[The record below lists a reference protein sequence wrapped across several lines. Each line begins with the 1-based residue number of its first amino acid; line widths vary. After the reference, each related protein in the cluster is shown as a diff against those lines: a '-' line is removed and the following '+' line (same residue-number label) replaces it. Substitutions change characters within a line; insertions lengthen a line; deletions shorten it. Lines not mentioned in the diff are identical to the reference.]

1 MHKRMAMGQKPTGM
15 KKGGMKQGYRAR
27 EDESLGM
34 RRGKESGKKQSMA
47 ARRNESYGKFGRRP
61 NQKINKMMGGGMGGR
76 SGDMMY
82 SRGYGVGERSKRM
95 PTMLQDR
102 GAMKKGGEAKRKK
115 KTMKPMSGAARITG
129 ARPNRPIHPS
139 NPGNPNRPIR
149 PMQKRMGGGVSA
161 AAQKVRAS
169 GMKKGGLKPVD
180 PKKQRGLAKL
190 PTSVR
195 NKMGYMKKGGRTN
208 TQRMNRLEEL
218 GRVDAEKAYSK
229 KGKRNLKSEKKR
241 IVRELKK

>member
-102 GAMKKGGEAKRKK
+102 GAMKSGGVVKRRKTSKKGGR
-115 KTMKPMSGAARITG
+115 MVKPSKRITG
-129 ARPNRPIHPS
+129 TRPNRPINPT
-139 NPGNPNRPIR
+139 NPGFPYRPK
-149 PMQKRMGGGVSA
+149 PMQK
-161 AAQKVRAS
+161 
-169 GMKKGGLKPVD
+169 MKAGGLKPVD
-180 PKKQRGLAKL
+180 KSKNPGLAKL
-190 PTSVR
+190 PTGVR

-208 TQRMNRLEEL
+208 TRRMNRLEEL

-229 KGKRNLKSEKKR
+229 KGKKNLKSEKRR